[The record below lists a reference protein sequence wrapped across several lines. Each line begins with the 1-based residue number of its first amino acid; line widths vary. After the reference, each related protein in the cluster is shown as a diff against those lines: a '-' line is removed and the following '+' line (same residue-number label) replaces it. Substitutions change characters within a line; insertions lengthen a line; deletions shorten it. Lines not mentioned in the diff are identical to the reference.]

1 VALNLLREYHM
12 SEIKQ
17 RFEVNGQ
24 FFDSKA
30 EALEFIRV
38 PKIKAA
44 LAPLTDNNAELME
57 WLIANQDEVTNAF
70 NVGTIRRVSK
80 KERANLEAGF
90 KALADNHQG
99 DKEYAFLIDNAA
111 AIVASFKWPTE
122 KRMSPE
128 EKAVESKKQLLSL
141 TEGNEDLS
149 NWIVANSEGVLAA
162 YEEGK
167 EKRQVSEKATNAL
180 AEWRAKK
187 AAEKAA
193 AGA

>member
-1 VALNLLREYHM
+1 M

-17 RFEVNGQ
+17 RFEVDGM

-80 KERANLEAGF
+80 KERAHLEA
-90 KALADNHQG
+90 ALKKLAEEHAGQ
-99 DKEYAFLIDNAA
+99 KEYQFLIENSEA
-111 AIVASFKWPTE
+111 VLASFKWPTE
-122 KRMSPE
+122 RRLSPE
-128 EKAVESKKQLLSL
+128 EKAVES
-141 TEGNEDLS
+141 
-149 NWIVANSEGVLAA
+149 
-162 YEEGK
+162 
-167 EKRQVSEKATNAL
+167 
-180 AEWRAKK
+180 
-187 AAEKAA
+187 
-193 AGA
+193 